1 VVVEL
6 TGSTGVGKSTLA
18 GRLLE
23 RLVERGQPAVSS
35 EMFVARCYGLQLG
48 RLRWPVA
55 RSVLIDVLA
64 FPWFVRFV
72 LRRPGWCW
80 FMVRIIWRDSDS
92 LLFRLNVLRNI
103 AKRLGAHELLQRR
116 GCAGEVVIA
125 DEGMVHQAHSLFVHP
140 QTAPRP
146 QELARFVADV
156 PVPDL
161 LVLVE
166 GPTPEVVRRT
176 AQRGHQRLPGAQI
189 AQAGPF
195 VERAQAVLRC
205 VVELASERTA
215 TAVVRNFGAGSA
227 GLDAALDDLI
237 ARLAP
242 C

>member
-1 VVVEL
+1 MVVEL

-35 EMFVARCYGLQLG
+35 DVFVARCYGLQLG

-55 RSVLIDVLA
+55 RSVLVDVLT
-64 FPWFVRFV
+64 FPWFVRCA

-103 AKRLGAHELLQRR
+103 AKHLGAHELLQRR

-146 QELARFVADV
+146 RELARFVADV

-166 GPTPEVVRRT
+166 GPTSEVVRRT

-189 AQAGPF
+189 AQVGPF

-205 VVELASERTA
+205 VVELASDRTA
-215 TAVVRNFGAGSA
+215 TAVVRNFGAGSVA
-227 GLDAALDDLI
+227 LDTTLDDLI
-237 ARLAP
+237 SRLAP
-242 C
+242 G